1 LHGLSHD
8 VKDVKL
14 TQKQEKIHSW
24 LSAPDPS
31 TNFHKASKQRQKD
44 TGLWFLQSS
53 MFKKW
58 QTDQHTFLWL
68 HGIPG
73 CGKTILSSTIIEH
86 LEKTYT
92 ERLFLYF
99 YFDFSDSN
107 KQTLENMVQSLIS
120 QLYYKRMDTQT
131 LLDSLFSS
139 HENGRRQPSC
149 ESLCKV
155 FLQMVDQVKDVYF
168 VLDALDEC
176 KTRKGSQFEGLLA
189 WMKTLLQS
197 DQRNVHLLV
206 TSRPEH
212 DIKRIL
218 SILAE
223 SEEEIIPIQSN
234 LITEDIRSYV
244 RTRVRESDGL
254 KRWKSRLDVLDEI
267 ETQLMEKANGM

>member
-1 LHGLSHD
+1 
-8 VKDVKL
+8 
-14 TQKQEKIHSW
+14 
-24 LSAPDPS
+24 
-31 TNFHKASKQRQKD
+31 
-44 TGLWFLQSS
+44 

-58 QTDQHTFLWL
+58 QTNHHTFLWL